1 MVTLFAYDFKLQPH
15 LLIKIYGSIY
25 FGVAI
30 SPKETQFADG
40 ALDLFI
46 SFYLFI
52 YYNFKVFVMCNLSLG
67 CCLASLHYGGWMIFH
82 LATHS

>member
-1 MVTLFAYDFKLQPH
+1 VVTLFAYDFKL
-15 LLIKIYGSIY
+15 ITATFADKD

-40 ALDLFI
+40 PLDLFI

-52 YYNFKVFVMCNLSLG
+52 IILK
-67 CCLASLHYGGWMIFH
+67 CL
-82 LATHS
+82 

>member
-1 MVTLFAYDFKLQPH
+1 MLCRQKKSSQNTCEVVTLFAYDFKL
-15 LLIKIYGSIY
+15 ITATFADKD

-40 ALDLFI
+40 PLDLFI

-52 YYNFKVFVMCNLSLG
+52 
-67 CCLASLHYGGWMIFH
+67 II
-82 LATHS
+82 